1 MSHNATTNL
10 SPEVVACFVFYFIL
24 FYLGGSAT
32 HRKVTFKRIFKECV
46 TSHRPQHRNWTNYK
60 NQLHWTG
67 KPTEGPPLQAAQE
80 IWDKQATLKHDHE
93 PLCTTTNCYPS
104 TLLQKCSHDY
114 KSTSMSVKQKRSF
127 SSSSLGCRHGS
138 RISLDTRKVDAECRL
153 YTTNV
158 LFICFF

>member
-1 MSHNATTNL
+1 M
-10 SPEVVACFVFYFIL
+10 
-24 FYLGGSAT
+24 
-32 HRKVTFKRIFKECV
+32 
-46 TSHRPQHRNWTNYK
+46 
-60 NQLHWTG
+60 
-67 KPTEGPPLQAAQE
+67 QAAQE

-158 LFICFF
+158 LFICFFFLNVFCRVMLLKLQFMKYLFLGARDTSPVVVYATFVLSKSSVQSPSLKVFMGTACN